1 MSTSA
6 RLTLTA
12 AMSMLFVPILM
23 DLTLVLAKLD
33 FQGMAKVAMVSS
45 CQLRIIMIMTMMM
58 MMMMMMI
65 IIIMITIKITI
76 TMTMSMTIMIMIII
90 IMI

>member
-12 AMSMLFVPILM
+12 AMLMLFVPILV

-33 FQGMAKVAMVSS
+33 FQGMAKAAMVSS
-45 CQLRIIMIMTMMM
+45 CPIIIIMIRIIMIMMM

-65 IIIMITIKITI
+65 IILYQLMLYLLMLFKPF
-76 TMTMSMTIMIMIII
+76 
-90 IMI
+90 

>member
-33 FQGMAKVAMVSS
+33 FQGMAKAAMVSS
-45 CQLRIIMIMTMMM
+45 CPIIIIIIII
-58 MMMMMMI
+58 MMMMMI
-65 IIIMITIKITI
+65 IIIMNKINKL
-76 TMTMSMTIMIMIII
+76 
-90 IMI
+90 